1 MTLFLLHGCA
11 ILLLIEKQE
20 EIPLNPLNNKHKQS
34 ASV

>member
-20 EIPLNPLNNKHKQS
+20 EIPLNNKHKQS